1 MVLGPTIAEISLWQ
15 SLEWHTQFPLA
26 LFILFFWVFL
36 QISSEE
42 EANENETEWLM
53 EEVAAPNQRTA
64 KGVQENGHITTKS
77 VTSGAFTSLHVDDL
91 DSEDE
96 VLTIPDVKIQTG
108 RGLNKS
114 KHPQKKPPNLGS
126 DDKAYLLNGRKESKA
141 KAKPGQQQAQNSTNT
156 ASFHDD
162 SDEDLLNI

>member
-1 MVLGPTIAEISLWQ
+1 MHAVGSDDWGDQCVCQ
-15 SLEWHTQFPLA
+15 SRVADAVSSFL
-26 LFILFFWVFL
+26 FL
-36 QISSEE
+36 QINSEE

-53 EEVAAPNQRTA
+53 EEVAAPNPRTA
-64 KGVQENGHITTKS
+64 KGGQENGHIATKS
-77 VTSGAFTSLHVDDL
+77 VTSEALTSLHVDDL

-108 RGLNKS
+108 RGLS
-114 KHPQKKPPNLGS
+114 KHPQKKAHSFGS
-126 DDKAYLLNGRKESKA
+126 DNKSYLLNGGKETKA
-141 KAKPGQQQAQNSTNT
+141 IAKSGQHQAQNSTNT

>member
-1 MVLGPTIAEISLWQ
+1 MLWGLSTGEISV
-15 SLEWHTQFPLA
+15 
-26 LFILFFWVFL
+26 WVADAVSSFLFL
-36 QISSEE
+36 QINSEE

-53 EEVAAPNQRTA
+53 EEVAAPNPRTA
-64 KGVQENGHITTKS
+64 KGGQENGHIATKS

-96 VLTIPDVKIQTG
+96 VLTIPDVKIETG
-108 RGLNKS
+108 RGLDRS
-114 KHPQKKPPNLGS
+114 KHPQKKLHNFGS
-126 DDKAYLLNGRKESKA
+126 DNKSYLLNGRKERRA
-141 KAKPGQQQAQNSTNT
+141 IAKPGQQQAQNSTNT

>member
-1 MVLGPTIAEISLWQ
+1 MCGVVVWQLGEISMWQ
-15 SLEWHTQFPLA
+15 SLEWCMQSPLA
-26 LFILFFWVFL
+26 FFFFL
-36 QISSEE
+36 QINSEE

-64 KGVQENGHITTKS
+64 KGGQENGHITTKS
-77 VTSGAFTSLHVDDL
+77 VTSEAFTSLHVDDL

-108 RGLNKS
+108 KGLDKS
-114 KHPQKKPPNLGS
+114 KHLQKKPPSLGS
-126 DDKAYLLNGRKESKA
+126 DDKAYLLNGGKERKA

-156 ASFHDD
+156 VSFHDD
-162 SDEDLLNI
+162 SDEDLLNV